1 MRLTD
6 RQRIQLLGREV
17 KELRSFVARLT
28 QAVYTH
34 TRTDIAPDAALP
46 AMRKMLA
53 EIKGTNVTRSR

>member
-1 MRLTD
+1 MTADVKKLRAEVRYL
-6 RQRIQLLGREV
+6 RE
-17 KELRSFVARLT
+17 FIARLT

-53 EIKGTNVTRSR
+53 EIKGKR